1 MKLCLSVVS
10 VDSKITPSLTVAAIM
25 AAEERR
31 KQKEQIKILKQQVG
45 LLNACADKCFSC
57 LSPYLSVLT
66 HTASVS
72 AAGNA
77 EWLFCAALKLAFQLP
92 LLPLLLNL
100 LLFFWFFSVQP
111 NRKRVVRKKIFI

>member
-1 MKLCLSVVS
+1 MPV
-10 VDSKITPSLTVAAIM
+10 LTNV
-25 AAEERR
+25 
-31 KQKEQIKILKQQVG
+31 
-45 LLNACADKCFSC
+45 FSC

-100 LLFFWFFSVQP
+100 LLFFLFFLVQP